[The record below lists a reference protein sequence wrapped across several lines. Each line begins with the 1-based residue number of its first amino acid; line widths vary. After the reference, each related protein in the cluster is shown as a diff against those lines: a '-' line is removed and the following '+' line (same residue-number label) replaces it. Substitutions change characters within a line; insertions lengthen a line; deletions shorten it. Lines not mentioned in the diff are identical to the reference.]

1 MFLLYYVNCWDYTNY
16 YIRFIYLGLVILGVL
31 SSYMQF
37 VINGLHIE
45 SKIEKITIL
54 LIVFFCYN
62 LIKIINLRLKNNKS
76 IDLKFPFNNRHN

>member
-1 MFLLYYVNCWDYTNY
+1 
-16 YIRFIYLGLVILGVL
+16 
-31 SSYMQF
+31 MQF

-45 SKIEKITIL
+45 FKIEKMTIL

-62 LIKIINLRLKNNKS
+62 LIKIINLRIKNNKS